1 MAKKVNTTDQPIELP
16 AMNIKL
22 AEIFLIGDSPL
33 ISHKWSE
40 KSKKEIR
47 DKQQKKAKTAK
58 DIRNPEAEFED
69 SLYHIE
75 GGGYGFPAV
84 AFKAAAVNACSHV
97 DGITKVHARGAFHI
111 MCELVTIEGDK
122 PIQREDMVRVGMGVA
137 DLRYRGEFKKW
148 HCKIPVRFNANV
160 LSLEQITNIF
170 DTAGFSTGVGEWRPQ
185 KNGDY
190 GMFHVARGKDENK
203 LREAA

>member
-1 MAKKVNTTDQPIELP
+1 MAKKLVKTDQPIVIP
-16 AMNIKL
+16 GMNIKH
-22 AEIFLIGDSPL
+22 AEIFLISDSPL

-47 DKQQKKAKTAK
+47 DKQQKKAKTAR
-58 DIRNPEAEFED
+58 DIRDPEAEFDD

-148 HCKIPVRFNANV
+148 HCKIPVRYNANV

>member
-1 MAKKVNTTDQPIELP
+1 MAKKVKTTDQPIELP

-22 AEIFLIGDSPL
+22 AEIFLVGDSPL

-58 DIRNPEAEFED
+58 DIRDPNAEFED

-111 MCELVTIEGDK
+111 MCELVKIEGDE

-148 HCKIPVRFNANV
+148 HCKIPVRYNANV

>member
-1 MAKKVNTTDQPIELP
+1 MAKKVKTTDQPIELP

-22 AEIFLIGDSPL
+22 AEIFLVGDSPL

-58 DIRNPEAEFED
+58 DIRDPNAEFED

-148 HCKIPVRFNANV
+148 HCKIPVRYNANV

>member
-1 MAKKVNTTDQPIELP
+1 MAKKVITTDQPIELP

-58 DIRNPEAEFED
+58 DVRNPEAEFED

-111 MCELVTIEGDK
+111 MCELVTIEGDE

>member
-47 DKQQKKAKTAK
+47 DKQQKKAKAAK
-58 DIRNPEAEFED
+58 DIRNPDEEFKS

-75 GGGYGFPAV
+75 GGG
-84 AFKAAAVNACSHV
+84 
-97 DGITKVHARGAFHI
+97 
-111 MCELVTIEGDK
+111 
-122 PIQREDMVRVGMGVA
+122 
-137 DLRYRGEFKKW
+137 
-148 HCKIPVRFNANV
+148 
-160 LSLEQITNIF
+160 
-170 DTAGFSTGVGEWRPQ
+170 
-185 KNGDY
+185 
-190 GMFHVARGKDENK
+190 
-203 LREAA
+203 

>member
-1 MAKKVNTTDQPIELP
+1 MESFMATKTKVEQPIELP
-16 AMNIKL
+16 AMNIKT
-22 AEIFLIGDSPL
+22 AEITLIGDSPL

-58 DIRNPEAEFED
+58 DIRNPEAEFSD
-69 SLYHIE
+69 SLYHLDEE
-75 GGGYGFPAV
+75 GKYGFPAV

-97 DGITKVHARGAFHI
+97 DGVTKVHARGAFHI
-111 MCELVTIEGDK
+111 MCELVEVVGEPTM
-122 PIQREDMVRVGMGVA
+122 REDMVRVGMGVA

-148 HCKIPVRFNANV
+148 QCKIPLRYNANV
-160 LSLEQITNIF
+160 LSLEQILNIF

-190 GMFHVARGKDENK
+190 GMFHVARGNEVSK
-203 LREAA
+203 AA

>member
-1 MAKKVNTTDQPIELP
+1 MAKKVITTDQPIELP

-58 DIRNPEAEFED
+58 DIRDPNAEFED

>member
-1 MAKKVNTTDQPIELP
+1 MAKKLVKTDQPIVIP
-16 AMNIKL
+16 GMNIKHS
-22 AEIFLIGDSPL
+22 EIFLVSDSPL
-33 ISHKWSE
+33 ISHRWSE

-47 DKQQKKAKTAK
+47 DKQQKKAKTAR
-58 DIRNPEAEFED
+58 DIRDPNAEFED

>member
-1 MAKKVNTTDQPIELP
+1 MAKKLVKTDQPIVIP
-16 AMNIKL
+16 GMNIKH
-22 AEIFLIGDSPL
+22 AEIFLISDSPL

>member
-1 MAKKVNTTDQPIELP
+1 MATKVKTETPIVIP
-16 AMNIKL
+16 GMSIKHS
-22 AEIFLIGDSPL
+22 EIFLISDSPL
-33 ISHKWSE
+33 ISHRWSE

-47 DKQQKKAKTAK
+47 DKQQKKAKKAR
-58 DIRNPEAEFED
+58 DVRDPEAEFND
-69 SLYHIE
+69 SLYHFE

-111 MCELVTIEGDK
+111 MCELIKIEGDE

-148 HCKIPVRFNANV
+148 HCKVPIRYNANV

>member
-1 MAKKVNTTDQPIELP
+1 MAKKLVKTDQPIELP
-16 AMNIKL
+16 AMNIKR
-22 AEIFLIGDSPL
+22 AEIFLISDSSL

-58 DIRNPEAEFED
+58 DIRDPNAEFED
-69 SLYHIE
+69 SLYHFE

-111 MCELVTIEGDK
+111 MCELVTIEGDN
-122 PIQREDMVRVGMGVA
+122 PIQREDMVRVGMGGA
-137 DLRYRGEFKKW
+137 ALRYRGEFKKW
-148 HCKIPVRFNANV
+148 HCKIPVRYNANV

>member
-1 MAKKVNTTDQPIELP
+1 MAKKLVKTDQPIELP

-22 AEIFLIGDSPL
+22 AEIFLVGDSPL
-33 ISHKWSE
+33 LSHNWSE

-58 DIRNPEAEFED
+58 DIRDPNAEFED
-69 SLYHIE
+69 SLYHFE

-111 MCELVTIEGDK
+111 MCELVKIEGDE

>member
-1 MAKKVNTTDQPIELP
+1 MAKKVITTDQPIELP
-16 AMNIKL
+16 GMNIKHS
-22 AEIFLIGDSPL
+22 EIFLVSDSPL
-33 ISHKWSE
+33 ISHRWSE

-47 DKQQKKAKTAK
+47 DKQQKKAKTAR
-58 DIRNPEAEFED
+58 DIRDPNAEFED

-122 PIQREDMVRVGMGVA
+122 PVQREDMVRVGMGVA

-148 HCKIPVRFNANV
+148 HCKVPIRYNANV

>member
-1 MAKKVNTTDQPIELP
+1 MAKKVNTTEKPIELP
-16 AMNIKL
+16 AMNIQH
-22 AEIFLIGDSPL
+22 AEIVLVGDSSL

-58 DIRNPEAEFED
+58 DVRNPEAEFKD
-69 SLYHIE
+69 SLYHFE

-111 MCELVTIEGDK
+111 MCELIKIEGDE
-122 PIQREDMVRVGMGVA
+122 PVQREDMVRVGMGVA
-137 DLRYRGEFKKW
+137 DLRYRGDFKKW
-148 HCKIPVRFNANV
+148 RCTVPIRFNANV
-160 LSLEQITNIF
+160 LSLEQIINIF

-190 GMFHVARGKDENK
+190 GMFHVARGEEENK
-203 LREAA
+203 LRKAA

>member
-1 MAKKVNTTDQPIELP
+1 MAKKLVKTDQPIVIP
-16 AMNIKL
+16 GMNIKHS
-22 AEIFLIGDSPL
+22 EIFLVSDSPL
-33 ISHKWSE
+33 ISHRWSE

-47 DKQQKKAKTAK
+47 DKQQKKAKTAR
-58 DIRNPEAEFED
+58 DVRDPNAEFED

-148 HCKIPVRFNANV
+148 HCKIPVRYNANV

>member
-1 MAKKVNTTDQPIELP
+1 MAKKLVKTDQPIVIP
-16 AMNIKL
+16 GMNIKH
-22 AEIFLIGDSPL
+22 AEIFLISDSPL

-47 DKQQKKAKTAK
+47 DKQQKKAKTAR
-58 DIRNPEAEFED
+58 DIRDPEAEFND

>member
-1 MAKKVNTTDQPIELP
+1 MAKKVITTDQPIELP

-58 DIRNPEAEFED
+58 DIRNPEVEFED

>member
-111 MCELVTIEGDK
+111 MCELVTIGGDK
-122 PIQREDMVRVGMGVA
+122 PVQREDMVRVGMGVA

>member
-1 MAKKVNTTDQPIELP
+1 MAKKLVKTDQPIVIP
-16 AMNIKL
+16 GMSIKHS
-22 AEIFLIGDSPL
+22 EIFLISDSPL

-47 DKQQKKAKTAK
+47 DKQQKKAKTAR
-58 DIRNPEAEFED
+58 DIRDPEAEFND

-111 MCELVTIEGDK
+111 MCELVTN
-122 PIQREDMVRVGMGVA
+122 RR
-137 DLRYRGEFKKW
+137 
-148 HCKIPVRFNANV
+148 
-160 LSLEQITNIF
+160 
-170 DTAGFSTGVGEWRPQ
+170 
-185 KNGDY
+185 
-190 GMFHVARGKDENK
+190 
-203 LREAA
+203 

>member
-1 MAKKVNTTDQPIELP
+1 MAKKVKTTDQPIELP

-22 AEIFLIGDSPL
+22 AEIFLIGDSSL

-111 MCELVTIEGDK
+111 MCELVKIEGDE
-122 PIQREDMVRVGMGVA
+122 PVQREDMVRVGMGVA

>member
-1 MAKKVNTTDQPIELP
+1 MAKKVVKTDQPIVIP
-16 AMNIKL
+16 GMSIKHS
-22 AEIFLIGDSPL
+22 EIFLISDSPL
-33 ISHKWSE
+33 ISHRWSE

-47 DKQQKKAKTAK
+47 DKQQKKAKKAR
-58 DIRNPEAEFED
+58 DVRDPEAEFND
-69 SLYHIE
+69 SLYHFE

-111 MCELVTIEGDK
+111 MCELIKIEGDE
-122 PIQREDMVRVGMGVA
+122 PVQREDMVRVGMGVA

-148 HCKIPVRFNANV
+148 HCKVPIRYNANV

>member
-1 MAKKVNTTDQPIELP
+1 MAKKLVKTDQPIVIP
-16 AMNIKL
+16 GMNIKHS
-22 AEIFLIGDSPL
+22 EIFLVSDSPL
-33 ISHKWSE
+33 ISHRWSE

-47 DKQQKKAKTAK
+47 DKQQKKAKTAR
-58 DIRNPEAEFED
+58 DVRDPNAEFED

-97 DGITKVHARGAFHI
+97 DGVTKVHARGAFHI
-111 MCELVTIEGDK
+111 MCELVKIEGDK
-122 PIQREDMVRVGMGVA
+122 PVQREDMVRVGMGVA

>member
-1 MAKKVNTTDQPIELP
+1 MAKKVKTTDQPIELP

-58 DIRNPEAEFED
+58 DIRNPNAEFED

-111 MCELVTIEGDK
+111 MCELVTIEGDE
-122 PIQREDMVRVGMGVA
+122 PVQREDMVRVGMGVA

>member
-1 MAKKVNTTDQPIELP
+1 MAKKLVKTDQPIVIP
-16 AMNIKL
+16 GMNIKHS
-22 AEIFLIGDSPL
+22 EIFLVSDSPL
-33 ISHKWSE
+33 ISHRWSE

-47 DKQQKKAKTAK
+47 DKQQKKAKTAR
-58 DIRNPEAEFED
+58 DIRDPNAEFKD

-111 MCELVTIEGDK
+111 MCELVKIEGDE
-122 PIQREDMVRVGMGVA
+122 PVQREDMVRVGMGVA

-190 GMFHVARGKDENK
+190 GMFHVARGEDENK

>member
-1 MAKKVNTTDQPIELP
+1 MAKKLVKTDQPIVIP
-16 AMNIKL
+16 GMNIKHS
-22 AEIFLIGDSPL
+22 EIFLVSDSPL
-33 ISHKWSE
+33 ISHRWSE

-47 DKQQKKAKTAK
+47 DKQQKKAKTAR
-58 DIRNPEAEFED
+58 DIRDPNAEFED

-122 PIQREDMVRVGMGVA
+122 PVQREDMVRVGMGVA

-148 HCKIPVRFNANV
+148 HCKIPVRYNANV